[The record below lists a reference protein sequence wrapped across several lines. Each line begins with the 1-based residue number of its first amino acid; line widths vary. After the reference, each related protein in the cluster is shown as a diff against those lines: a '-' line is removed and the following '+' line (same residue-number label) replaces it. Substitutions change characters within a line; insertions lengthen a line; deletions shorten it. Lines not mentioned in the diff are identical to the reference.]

1 MVSRQLEQLKAA
13 LAREAGPSSDFD
25 LNFKTPSKFDAPK
38 PAAVLM
44 AFQDVAG
51 ELSVILTKRANGLR
65 HHPGQIALPGGKIE
79 PSDASA
85 AAASLREAHEEIGL
99 LPSNVEVIGHLPVH
113 TTVTGFSVQ
122 PILGLVHAPFTPTLD
137 EGEVQEVL
145 YAPFTHVM
153 DRSKY
158 MIEGRI
164 YAGQF
169 RKYYTIP
176 YGPHYIWG
184 ATARMTFGLAR
195 RVAT

>member
-1 MVSRQLEQLKAA
+1 MVRQLEQLKAA
-13 LAREAGPSSDFD
+13 LTHEAEPSSDFD

-44 AFQDVAG
+44 AFQEVRG
-51 ELSVILTKRANGLR
+51 ELCVILTKRANGLR

-79 PSDASA
+79 PSDESA

-99 LPSNVEVIGHLPVH
+99 LPSNVEVIGQLPLH

-122 PILGLVHAPFTPTLD
+122 PILGLVRTPFMPELD

-145 YAPFTHVM
+145 YAPFSHVL
-153 DRSKY
+153 DSSKY
-158 MIEGRI
+158 TVEGRI

-195 RVAT
+195 RIAM